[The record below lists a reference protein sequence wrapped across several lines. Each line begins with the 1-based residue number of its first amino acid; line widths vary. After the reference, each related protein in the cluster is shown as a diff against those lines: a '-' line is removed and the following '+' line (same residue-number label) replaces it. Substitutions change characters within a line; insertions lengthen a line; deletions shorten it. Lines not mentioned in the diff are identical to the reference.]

1 MKKLLSLLLGLIL
14 FIFSCTNKN
23 KNNKIDDNISNIVS
37 SFNVTSK
44 DSKLTSN
51 SGEDV
56 ALNEMI
62 TINVKSGE
70 KILFKNF
77 YFTLNNEF
85 AGGLNFFSEKGVLK
99 CTAPTKLSIMSMP
112 PNGDGLIGFNTGDI
126 FEVKNMTLIKINSIN
141 FVISN
146 INFK

>member
-23 KNNKIDDNISNIVS
+23 KNNEIDNNISNIVT

-70 KILFKNF
+70 KI
-77 YFTLNNEF
+77 
-85 AGGLNFFSEKGVLK
+85 FSR
-99 CTAPTKLSIMSMP
+99 
-112 PNGDGLIGFNTGDI
+112 I
-126 FEVKNMTLIKINSIN
+126 FILL
-141 FVISN
+141 
-146 INFK
+146 

>member
-1 MKKLLSLLLGLIL
+1 MKKLLSFLLVLIL
-14 FIFSCTNKN
+14 FLFSCTNKK
-23 KNNKIDDNISNIVS
+23 KNNKIDDNISNIVT

-77 YFTLNNEF
+77 VHICWLKFRCRT
-85 AGGLNFFSEKGVLK
+85 NF
-99 CTAPTKLSIMSMP
+99 
-112 PNGDGLIGFNTGDI
+112 
-126 FEVKNMTLIKINSIN
+126 
-141 FVISN
+141 
-146 INFK
+146 